1 MKNPLSKRYLRELKS
16 EWGKYLALFL
26 FFTIIIGFCSGF
38 LVADGSCKSAYDNSF
53 EKYNIENGHFV
64 LTDSISDGLK
74 EELEE
79 KEDITIYP
87 MFYKDKEIAKEHTI
101 RLYKMR
107 DDVNKAD
114 LMDGEYPKADDE
126 IVIDRLYAENNEI
139 AIGDTM
145 KIEGKKYK
153 VTGGVALSDY
163 SALFKNNTDMM
174 FDANKFTVALV
185 TEHAFDKFG
194 DAGLKKCYAWV
205 NDDVALSDKEQEDKA
220 NDIKDIIKKKAVM
233 TDFVARQ
240 DNQAITFTGD
250 DMGGDQVMVQWLLYI
265 VIVILAFIFA
275 ITARSTIEQE
285 SSVVGTLL
293 ASGYTRGELVRHY
306 MTLPVVVMLVASVV
320 GNVLGYTWMK
330 YVVAGM
336 YYHSYSLPTYTTIW
350 NADAF
355 IETTVIPFVLLLV
368 VNFLV
373 IMSMMTL
380 PPLQF
385 LRHELK
391 RNKKRRAI
399 SLPNWKFITRFRIRV
414 ILQNKAAYLTL
425 FAGIFFASVLMLFG
439 MMLSPLL
446 THFKAE
452 VLDSKIANYQY
463 ILKMPLETETSGAEK
478 YAVSELKNSSDEEIT
493 VYGIEDH
500 SKYLKNLDLKD
511 GEVVLSDG
519 YMEKYGIQIGDEIK
533 LHEEYGDNKYTFK
546 VSGRY
551 HYPAT
556 MCIFL
561 SKSTFCDIF
570 DKDPDYFSGYFTDKK
585 IEDIDDTMIA
595 STITE
600 HDLTV
605 MADQL
610 EDSMG
615 QIFSMMNGFALMI
628 YIIVIYLLAKTIIE
642 KNAASISMLKIL
654 GYSDREAGNLYS
666 LATGVVVAVSLII
679 AIPLSDKAI
688 KVIYYLMMKDY
699 SGWLTYYIA
708 PWIYP
713 TMFVLGMLCY
723 LVVYIIQSKKIR
735 KIPLSQAL
743 KNVE

>member
-1 MKNPLSKRYLRELKS
+1 
-16 EWGKYLALFL
+16 
-26 FFTIIIGFCSGF
+26 
-38 LVADGSCKSAYDNSF
+38 
-53 EKYNIENGHFV
+53 
-64 LTDSISDGLK
+64 
-74 EELEE
+74 
-79 KEDITIYP
+79 
-87 MFYKDKEIAKEHTI
+87 
-101 RLYKMR
+101 
-107 DDVNKAD
+107 
-114 LMDGEYPKADDE
+114 
-126 IVIDRLYAENNEI
+126 
-139 AIGDTM
+139 
-145 KIEGKKYK
+145 
-153 VTGGVALSDY
+153 
-163 SALFKNNTDMM
+163 
-174 FDANKFTVALV
+174 
-185 TEHAFDKFG
+185 
-194 DAGLKKCYAWV
+194 
-205 NDDVALSDKEQEDKA
+205 
-220 NDIKDIIKKKAVM
+220 
-233 TDFVARQ
+233 
-240 DNQAITFTGD
+240 
-250 DMGGDQVMVQWLLYI
+250 
-265 VIVILAFIFA
+265 
-275 ITARSTIEQE
+275 
-285 SSVVGTLL
+285 
-293 ASGYTRGELVRHY
+293 
-306 MTLPVVVMLVASVV
+306 
-320 GNVLGYTWMK
+320 
-330 YVVAGM
+330 
-336 YYHSYSLPTYTTIW
+336 
-350 NADAF
+350 
-355 IETTVIPFVLLLV
+355 
-368 VNFLV
+368 
-373 IMSMMTL
+373 MSMMTL

-500 SKYLKNLDLKD
+500 SKYLKNLDLKE

-519 YMEKYGIQIGDEIK
+519 YMEKYGIRIGDEIK

-546 VSGRY
+546 VSGSY

-642 KNAASISMLKIL
+642 KNAASISVLKIL

-735 KIPLSQAL
+735 RIPLSQAL